1 MCEMLEMMIDKEKIK
16 LIEMW
21 MRRKNLLLLK
31 REIRFKE

>member
-21 MRRKNLLLLK
+21 LRRKNLLLLK

>member
-1 MCEMLEMMIDKEKIK
+1 MLEMMIDKEKIK